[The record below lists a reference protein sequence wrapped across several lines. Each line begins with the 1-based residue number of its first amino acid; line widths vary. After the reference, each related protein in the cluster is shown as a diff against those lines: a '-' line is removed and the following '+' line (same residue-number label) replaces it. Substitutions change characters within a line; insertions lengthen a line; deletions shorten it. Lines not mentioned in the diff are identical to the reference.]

1 LGLPVLD
8 AAILHDDLIH
18 DFSARNAP
26 PPKEVLTVSEKLLE
40 DHEASTSLTS
50 HGTVSFRRFQNLHGN
65 IFTRK
70 GGERNGENPV
80 VLGGEISI
88 FPSWAGRSGGGGGL
102 KGGGFRRE
110 AGKVCEKSIFGI
122 ARRPR
127 GRLYDLRSALK
138 LNPSVEGLRGL
149 RKGEGNA

>member
-1 LGLPVLD
+1 LGLAVLD

-88 FPSWAGRSGGGGGL
+88 FPSRAGRSGGQR
-102 KGGGFRRE
+102 FE
-110 AGKVCEKSIFGI
+110 
-122 ARRPR
+122 R
-127 GRLYDLRSALK
+127 GRFSQGSRKGLREVDLRNCKKTAG
-138 LNPSVEGLRGL
+138 SVI
-149 RKGEGNA
+149 